1 MHEELKILQF
11 KVCINSETL
20 ENYLILLF
28 MSNEKITGISI
39 IKYPSWFRFWDEKFQ
54 YYQFCYN

>member
-1 MHEELKILQF
+1 MNGELKILQY
-11 KVCINSETL
+11 KVCINNETL

-28 MSNEKITGISI
+28 MSNEIIIGISI
-39 IKYPSWFRFWDEKFQ
+39 IKYPGWFKFWDEKFQ